1 MIEEMTDVIM
11 IEEIAEMIEEVA
23 EVETEVEAE
32 EIEAVAV
39 ETEVEEQE
47 DKEASGHELRAVRN
61 EICCWRALCSQ
72 LKAKS

>member
-1 MIEEMTDVIM
+1 
-11 IEEIAEMIEEVA
+11 
-23 EVETEVEAE
+23 VEAE